1 VHSVIDFRPKGLQ
14 AERASRVRRCEH
26 WHSGPLVADQVE
38 GGRVVSCLVCGT
50 VGPVRKTS
58 EEARRALQLTSASR

>member
-1 VHSVIDFRPKGLQ
+1 VSDFGRLRLKAGKILG
-14 AERASRVRRCEH
+14 RVRRCEH

-38 GGRVVSCLVCGT
+38 GGRVVGCLMCGT

-58 EEARRALQLTSASR
+58 EEARRALQPISASR